1 VETLEFYTYSTFDAL
16 SLALIR
22 GDIDMYYKYASGF
35 PPPYLPR
42 LVQDSS
48 VQLMYGDSM
57 GIPAALGFNLHKH
70 PVANPDIRKALAL
83 AINYEKISQSLLG
96 NTGKI
101 PSAGFVPP
109 AVPFHLGQAP
119 LVFSPEQSRKTFS
132 TAGFV
137 DTDNDGR
144 INSPEGINLS
154 LKLLAR
160 SDLEGTDAILQILT
174 HNFKQVGVDLTI
186 DRVDLSTWITRLN
199 EDRHDL
205 VLFRTTPWGMVMD
218 AGCGSG
224 YFDSRRNGGATLA
237 NIEDPI
243 FHALCDRVLENTN
256 PETEQALYHE
266 IQRYYAKHLPAVALS
281 WAVNAYPLSNRLQN
295 PVVNPIEGGLANRE
309 AFSQLL
315 FSSDY

>member
-1 VETLEFYTYSTFDAL
+1 
-16 SLALIR
+16 
-22 GDIDMYYKYASGF
+22 
-35 PPPYLPR
+35 
-42 LVQDSS
+42 
-48 VQLMYGDSM
+48 
-57 GIPAALGFNLHKH
+57 
-70 PVANPDIRKALAL
+70 
-83 AINYEKISQSLLG
+83 
-96 NTGKI
+96 
-101 PSAGFVPP
+101 
-109 AVPFHLGQAP
+109 
-119 LVFSPEQSRKTFS
+119 
-132 TAGFV
+132 
-137 DTDNDGR
+137 
-144 INSPEGINLS
+144 
-154 LKLLAR
+154 
-160 SDLEGTDAILQILT
+160 
-174 HNFKQVGVDLTI
+174 VGVDLTI